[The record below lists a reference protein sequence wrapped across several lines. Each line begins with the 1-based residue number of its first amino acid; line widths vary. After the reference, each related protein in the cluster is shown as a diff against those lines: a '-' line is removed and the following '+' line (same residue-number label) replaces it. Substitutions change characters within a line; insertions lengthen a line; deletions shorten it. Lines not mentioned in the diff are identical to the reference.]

1 MLGKKLKKDAKPIR
15 YPLPTPTS
23 DQIRQMVQDRSME
36 VAGAKL
42 ESSDLVV
49 GRVVKDNRKT
59 ALVTNTDSE
68 LLLSS
73 IPRSAGAYS
82 SKA

>member
-1 MLGKKLKKDAKPIR
+1 MLGKKLKKGAKPIR
-15 YPLPTPTS
+15 YLLPTPTS

-49 GRVVKDNRKT
+49 GRVVTDNRKV
-59 ALVTNTDSE
+59 ALVTNTDGE
-68 LLLSS
+68 VLLSW